1 MKIAIGAIVSVLP
14 LKGSLRSNQFDNNLK
29 VKTIRDEQKK

>member
-14 LKGSLRSNQFDNNLK
+14 SKGNLRSNLFDNNLK
-29 VKTIRDEQKK
+29 VKTIKDEQKK